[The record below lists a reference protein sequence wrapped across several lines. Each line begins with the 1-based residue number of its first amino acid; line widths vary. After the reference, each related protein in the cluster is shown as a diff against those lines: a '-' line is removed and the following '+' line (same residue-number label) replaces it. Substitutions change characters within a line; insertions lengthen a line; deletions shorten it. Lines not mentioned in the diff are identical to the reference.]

1 MRRVEGSAPE
11 QGDAEE
17 DPKVL
22 YVIGAGR
29 SGSTILGI
37 TLGNCERV
45 FYAGELDKWLKR
57 LGDPPLRGEERDRFW
72 AQVREQVEIEPQL
85 RGKATRSLEQSLGVL
100 RFRSWRLQRR
110 LAAPYRRLA
119 GDLYGAIARTAGA
132 THVVDTSHF
141 PRRARQLQ
149 KTPGI
154 ELYLLFVVRDPQSV
168 VASWGRDDVIEPQ
181 FTERATNAYLWLTY
195 LLSLAVFLRHPR
207 RRRLLVRH
215 EDFLADPAAVIGD
228 ILARS
233 GADSPTPDFTA
244 LRTGIPFQGNRVARE
259 EVVALSPPSPRAARR
274 SRMTAVLQ
282 LPWRAVFAVIG
293 PVAGRSRKEAPAA
306 RQRV

>member
-1 MRRVEGSAPE
+1 MPRVEGSAP
-11 QGDAEE
+11 GGSGAEE

-37 TLGNCERV
+37 ALGNCEGV
-45 FYAGELDKWLKR
+45 FYAGELDKWLR
-57 LGDPPLRGEERDRFW
+57 RSGTPPLGGEERERFW
-72 AQVREQVEIEPQL
+72 ERVREQIDVEDEL
-85 RGKATRSLEQSLGVL
+85 LGKAARPLEQSMALMRVRTWG
-100 RFRSWRLQRR
+100 LQRR
-110 LAAPYRRLA
+110 LAGPYRRFSSS
-119 GDLYGAIARTAGA
+119 LYRTIARTAGA

-154 ELYLLFVVRDPQSV
+154 ELHLLFVVRDPQSV

-181 FTERATNAYLWLTY
+181 FSVTATNAYLWLTY
-195 LLSLAVFLRHPR
+195 LLALAVFLRQPR

-215 EDFLADPAAVIGD
+215 EEFLADPEGVIGD

-233 GADSPTPDFTA
+233 GGESPMPDFQA

-259 EVVALSPPSPRAARR
+259 EVVALSPPSPRKAGR
-274 SRMTAVLQ
+274 SLATAIVQ
-282 LPWRAVFAVIG
+282 LPWQAVFALIG
-293 PVAGRSRKEAPAA
+293 PVAGRAGRARPA
-306 RQRV
+306 RQRA

>member
-1 MRRVEGSAPE
+1 MRRVEGSAPAD
-11 QGDAEE
+11 GGTEE

-37 TLGNCERV
+37 TLGNCDGV
-45 FYAGELDKWLKR
+45 FYAGELDKWLR
-57 LGDPPLRGEERDRFW
+57 RSGEPPLGGEEREGFW
-72 AQVREQVEIEPQL
+72 ARVREQIDVEPELL
-85 RGKATRSLEQSLGVL
+85 RKNARPLEQSMAVMHP
-100 RFRSWRLQRR
+100 RTWRAQRR
-110 LAAPYRRLA
+110 LAARYRRFSA
-119 GDLYGAIARTAGA
+119 MLYATVARTAGA

-149 KTPGI
+149 LTQGI
-154 ELYLLFVVRDPQSV
+154 ELYLLFAVRDPQSV

-181 FTERATNAYLWLTY
+181 FSEARTNAYLWLTY
-195 LLSLAVFLRHPR
+195 LLSLVVFLRHPR

-215 EDFLADPAAVIGD
+215 EDLLADPAAVIGD

-233 GADSPTPDFTA
+233 GNSSPMPDFQA

-259 EVVALSPPSPRAARR
+259 EVVALNPPSKPPPRRKL
-274 SRMTAVLQ
+274 TAIAQ

-293 PVAGRSRKEAPAA
+293 PVAGRAGSGA
-306 RQRV
+306 RPVGERV